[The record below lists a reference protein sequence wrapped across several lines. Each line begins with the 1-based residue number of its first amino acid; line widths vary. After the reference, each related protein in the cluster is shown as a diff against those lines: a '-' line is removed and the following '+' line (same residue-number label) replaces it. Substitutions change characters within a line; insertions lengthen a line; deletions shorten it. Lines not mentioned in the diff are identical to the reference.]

1 MPAIESFQLDAH
13 PAMTSPLTLRDAR
26 VEDVPA
32 FQRIYAHHVLHGV
45 GTFEE
50 EPPDAAEME
59 TRFRAIT
66 GAGLPWLVAERDGVV
81 LGYAYGSAYHVRSAY
96 RFTIQDSVYVSEEA
110 RGQGVGRAVLQALV
124 DRCTELGYRQ
134 MVALVGGTENAGS
147 IGLHAALG
155 FRTCGVVEA
164 VGLKFGRW
172 LDLVMMQKELGAGRA
187 DVPTGAGPVQPVAV
201 R

>member
-1 MPAIESFQLDAH
+1 
-13 PAMTSPLTLRDAR
+13 MTSPLTLRDAR

-50 EPPDAAEME
+50 EPPDAAEMD

-96 RFTIQDSVYVSEEA
+96 RFTIQDSVYVAEEA
-110 RGQGVGRAVLQALV
+110 RGQGVGRAVLQALI
-124 DRCTELGYRQ
+124 DRCTDLGYRQ

-147 IGLHAALG
+147 IGLHTAMG

-172 LDLVMMQKELGAGRA
+172 LDLVMMQKELGAGRS

>member
-1 MPAIESFQLDAH
+1 
-13 PAMTSPLTLRDAR
+13 MTSAPSAPTVRDAR
-26 VEDVPA
+26 IEDVPA

-50 EPPDAAEME
+50 QPPDAAELE
-59 TRFRAIT
+59 ARFRALT
-66 GAGLPWLVAERDGVV
+66 GAGLPWLVAERDGEI

-96 RFTIQDSVYVSEEA
+96 RFTVQDSVYIAEEA
-110 RGQGVGRAVLQALV
+110 RGQGLGRLLLQALI
-124 DRCTELGYRQ
+124 DRCAAQGYRQ
-134 MVALVGGTENAGS
+134 MVALVGGSENAGS
-147 IGLHAALG
+147 IGLHTALG

-172 LDLVMMQKELGAGRA
+172 LDVVMMQKDLGAGRT
-187 DVPTGAGPVQPVAV
+187 DIPEGEGPGQPVAV

>member
-1 MPAIESFQLDAH
+1 MTLPIVSFGPF
-13 PAMTSPLTLRDAR
+13 PAMTSTLTLRDAR

-50 EPPDAAEME
+50 VPPDVAEME

-66 GAGLPWLVAERDGVV
+66 GAGLPWLVADRDGVV

-96 RFTIQDSVYVSEEA
+96 RFTIQDSVYVAEEA
-110 RGQGVGRAVLQALV
+110 RGQGVGRAVLQALI
-124 DRCTELGYRQ
+124 DRCTEQGYRQ

-147 IGLHAALG
+147 IGLHTALG

-172 LDLVMMQKELGAGRA
+172 LDLVMMQKDLGAGRT
-187 DVPTGAGPVQPVAV
+187 DVPTGEGPVQPVAV